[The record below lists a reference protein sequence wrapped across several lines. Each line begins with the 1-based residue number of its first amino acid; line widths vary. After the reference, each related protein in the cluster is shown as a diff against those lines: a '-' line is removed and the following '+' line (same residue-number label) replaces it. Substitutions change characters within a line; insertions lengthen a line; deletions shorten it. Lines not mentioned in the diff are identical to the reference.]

1 MISEN
6 FEIITISTQVLNEIY
21 NVLYK
26 KIKVEHS
33 QIKEI
38 IIETIINFD
47 ISDISTITVLQA
59 LELKSKYQFS
69 YWDSLIIS
77 AALENDCIILFSE
90 DLQHNQLIENKL
102 KIINPFL

>member
-69 YWDSLIIS
+69 YGIV
-77 AALENDCIILFSE
+77 
-90 DLQHNQLIENKL
+90 
-102 KIINPFL
+102 